1 MKTELLAA
9 LGIAIN
15 AVSIGLLTKRINR
28 NDETIR
34 AICLW
39 NLEVMAKHNDL
50 VDTTRGAEAIALRLV
65 QRVEL
70 LEERQTA
77 PAPKAGRQWP

>member
-1 MKTELLAA
+1 MKTDLIIA
-9 LGIAIN
+9 LGVVLN
-15 AVSIGLLTKRINR
+15 AVSIALVTKRLDRQN
-28 NDETIR
+28 ETIK

-50 VDTTRGAEAIALRLV
+50 VDTTRKMEGTTLRLV

-77 PAPKAGRQWP
+77 PAKNEGRQWP

>member
-1 MKTELLAA
+1 MKTDLLLA
-9 LGIAIN
+9 LGVVLN

-28 NDETIR
+28 NNETIR

-50 VDTTRGAEAIALRLV
+50 VDKTRAAEAITLRLV
-65 QRVEL
+65 QRVDL

-77 PAPKAGRQWP
+77 PAKNVGRQWP